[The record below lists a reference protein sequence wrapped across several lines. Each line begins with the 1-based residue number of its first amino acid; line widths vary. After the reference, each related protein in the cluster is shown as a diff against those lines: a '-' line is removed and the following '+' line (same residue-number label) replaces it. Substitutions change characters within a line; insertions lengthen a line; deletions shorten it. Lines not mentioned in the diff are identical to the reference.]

1 MPSDSQYYFPDVD
14 TALAEPNG
22 LLAQGGDLEPG
33 RLLFAYR
40 HGIFPWYSEGEP
52 ILWWSPDPRAVLLP
66 SAFKVH
72 RSFRKVLHNTSYRVS
87 LNLDF
92 KGVIEG
98 CSHPRSG
105 QTGTW
110 LTREMK
116 LAYLRLHHLGHAHSV
131 ETWLEDRLVGGLYG
145 IKIGQIFF
153 GESMFSHITNASK
166 VALAYLVALL
176 LQWQFQLID
185 CQQDTPHLTR
195 LGAIQMPR
203 DQFVAVLTKATRRDA
218 VEEDWSARTLA
229 SSVIAPLLAAQ
240 SAKNSG

>member
-1 MPSDSQYYFPDVD
+1 MPSDSNYYFPDVE

-22 LLAQGGDLEPG
+22 LLAQGGDLEPE

-52 ILWWSPDPRAVLLP
+52 ILWWSPDPRAVLFP
-66 SAFKVH
+66 SAFKIQ
-72 RSFRKVLHNTSYRVS
+72 RSFKKSLRKVPFQVS

-98 CSHPRSG
+98 CSGPRQG

-110 LTREMK
+110 LTQQML
-116 LAYLRLHHLGHAHSV
+116 LAYQRLHHLGHAHSI
-131 ETWLEDRLVGGLYG
+131 ETWLDGRLVGGLYG

-153 GESMFSHITNASK
+153 GESMFSHIANASK

-176 LQWQFQLID
+176 LEWQFELID
-185 CQQDTPHLTR
+185 CQQDTPHLRR
-195 LGAIQMPR
+195 LGAIDMPR
-203 DQFVAVLTKATRRDA
+203 KQFIEILGRATKPNLRPQ
-218 VEEDWSARTLA
+218 DWSPRTLA
-229 SSVIAPLLAAQ
+229 DNLIEPLLQ
-240 SAKNSG
+240 G